1 ARPHSIGS
9 AAEPHGKRLHH
20 VPVRISLV
28 EQLRRGGVVV
38 LVARFLQPRRPLRDV
53 VLCLLVGGIPLGL
66 LPRQLVGLRLR
77 VGRLGLGNF
86 LVVLGL
92 GKRVVDLLVPK
103 RGQVV
108 EKLLLL
114 WGQLRRGDVRLRM
127 RRRRRDFLRRR
138 RNQERSL
145 RVCGQVCHWS
155 VQDRRS
161 IGSIGDAATTGGW
174 VVRGHATGPWACVNR
189 ARREIVRR
197 S

>member
-1 ARPHSIGS
+1 TD
-9 AAEPHGKRLHH
+9 GKRLHH
-20 VPVRISLV
+20 VPVSV
-28 EQLRRGGVVV
+28 AVVKQLRRRRLVVA
-38 LVARFLQPRRPLRDV
+38 VAGLLQTRRPLRDV
-53 VLCLLVGGIPLGL
+53 VLGLPVGVVPLGL
-66 LPRQLVGLRLR
+66 LPRQFVGLRLR
-77 VGRLGLGNF
+77 VGRLRLGNF

-92 GKRVVDLLVPK
+92 GQRIVDLLVPK

-108 EKLLLL
+108 EELLLL
-114 WGQLRRGDVRLRM
+114 WGQLRRSDIRLRM
-127 RRRRRDFLRRR
+127 CRRRRDFLRRR

-145 RVCGQVCHWS
+145 RVCAQVCHWS

-161 IGSIGDAATTGGW
+161 VGSVGDAATAGGW